1 MSEPDL
7 AALRS
12 LLATDSPAD
21 LGPGPRPGTLS
32 LASLQSRLDALPGG
46 NLRGRGSLRALLL
59 LWHDHH
65 EPAHELVQDGATAD
79 ASYVHGILH
88 RREPDPGNAGYWFH
102 RVGRH
107 AAFGELARR
116 VGPLLE
122 ATPGLRSRLLPRGQ
136 WDPLAF
142 IEACS
147 AGCDEDLLR
156 RVQAVEFEV
165 LLEHLAGGRQPPP

>member
-1 MSEPDL
+1 MPEPDL

-12 LLATDSPAD
+12 LLATEAPAD
-21 LGPGPRPGTLS
+21 LGPGPRPGTIPL
-32 LASLQSRLDALPGG
+32 LPLQSRLDALLG
-46 NLRGRGSLRALLL
+46 RAGRGTAALRALIL

-65 EPAHELVQDGATAD
+65 EPAHELVQDGSTAD

-107 AAFGELARR
+107 AALAELARR
-116 VGPLLE
+116 VAPLLE
-122 ATPGLRSRLLPRGQ
+122 ADPALRGRLLPRGQ

-147 AGCDEDLLR
+147 AGEEEDLLR

-165 LLEHLAGGRQPPP
+165 LLEHLAAGR